1 MLLGLVRSRV
11 QSRTSPVFFNLRNLS
26 DADISEKIDGLRREL
41 FQLRFEQ
48 ATRQLAN
55 THRFKEVRIKLAQL
69 LTVQSERQRST
80 AS

>member
-1 MLLGLVRSRV
+1 MARPN
-11 QSRTSPVFFNLRNLS
+11 TSEVRNLS
-26 DADISEKIDGLRREL
+26 DAEISEKIDGLRREL

>member
-1 MLLGLVRSRV
+1 MCIRDSPN
-11 QSRTSPVFFNLRNLS
+11 TSEVRNLS

-69 LTVQSERQRST
+69 LTVQSARQRST

>member
-1 MLLGLVRSRV
+1 MARPN
-11 QSRTSPVFFNLRNLS
+11 TSEVRNLS

-55 THRFKEVRIKLAQL
+55 THRFKEVRIKLAQM

>member
-1 MLLGLVRSRV
+1 MARPNVADVRS
-11 QSRTSPVFFNLRNLS
+11 LS
-26 DADISEKIDGLRREL
+26 DSDLTEQIDGLRREL

-55 THRFKEVRIKLAQL
+55 THRFKEVRIKLAQM